1 MPEKL
6 NICLVCDFF
15 YPRLGGVEMHIFQLG
30 LCLMERGHK
39 VIVVTHAYEGRAGVR
54 YMTNGLKVYYLP
66 FKTISEGVVV
76 ITMFGLMPLLRN
88 IFIRENIH
96 VVHSH
101 CATSTLGNETI
112 FHARTMGYK
121 TLFTDHSLFG
131 FNDIACFHVNKLLK
145 FFLSDID
152 AAISVSHTSK
162 ENLSMRASLHPSL
175 ISVIPNAVDCSKF
188 KPDPSKRY
196 PLNTINIVV
205 VSRLTFRK
213 GVDLLV
219 VFCVSLY
226 FIGRDP
232 LDMQQIPGSILHHRW

>member
-1 MPEKL
+1 
-6 NICLVCDFF
+6 
-15 YPRLGGVEMHIFQLG
+15 MHIFQLG

-39 VIVVTHAYEGRAGVR
+39 VIVVTRAYSERTGIR

-66 FKTISEGVVV
+66 IQPILDEVVL
-76 ITMFGLMPLLRN
+76 ITLYNLLPLLRN
-88 IFIRENIH
+88 ILIRENIH

-101 CATSTLGNETI
+101 CATSSLGSEAL

-121 TLFTDHSLFG
+121 TVFTDHSLFG

-162 ENLSMRASLHPSL
+162 ENLSMRASLNPHL
-175 ISVIPNAVDCSKF
+175 ISVIPNAVDCSRF

-205 VSRLTFRK
+205 ICRLTFRK

-219 VFCVSLY
+219 VNISSLDRTLY
-226 FIGRDP
+226 HPYAR
-232 LDMQQIPGSILHHRW
+232 GSLRCTSS